1 MSKRKKT
8 GLSPGT
14 LIFERNQTLDEPIGQ
29 FISYNLSGMSELK
42 VSDVWKFTPSKDQ
55 NLWVD
60 VMGIH
65 DSEYILK
72 IGDAFNIHRLIL
84 EDIQELSQRTKI
96 DSYENGVFSIVQNL
110 KFDPSNK
117 TINKEQI
124 SIFFAEHVLVSFQEN
139 PDDSFAIIRKRM
151 GSEISRI
158 RSKNSDYLFYA
169 LMDYL
174 VDCYFLATD
183 AIDLEIANLE
193 ERIHQKPGEDI
204 ILDIFT
210 IRGALLKFR
219 KYIYPLRDEIGKLKR
234 SETQFLQ
241 ESNMIFFRDLEDHII
256 QIIEIID
263 NQRELLN
270 GMKDLALN
278 QTSLALNK
286 DMKWLAAISTIS
298 IPILFMTGVYGMNF
312 EFMPELKWKYGY
324 LVWWITIAFFVVSL
338 IVYFKRK
345 RII

>member
-14 LIFERNQTLDEPIGQ
+14 LIFERNQTIEEPIGQ
-29 FISYNLSGMSELK
+29 FLCYNTNDILELNIS
-42 VSDVWKFTPSKDQ
+42 DIWKSQPLPEH
-55 NLWVD
+55 NLWLD

-72 IGDAFNIHRLIL
+72 IGETFNIHRLIL

-96 DSYENGVFSIVQNL
+96 DIYENGIFSIVQNL
-110 KFDPSNK
+110 KFDPNTK
-117 TINKEQI
+117 TILKEQV
-124 SIFFAEHVLVSFQEN
+124 STFFAQHVLVSFQEN

-151 GSEISRI
+151 RSEISRI
-158 RSKNSDYLFYA
+158 RNKNSDYLFYA
-169 LMDYL
+169 MMDYL
-174 VDCYFLATD
+174 VDCYFLVAD

-234 SETQFLQ
+234 SETQFLE
-241 ESNMIFFRDLEDHII
+241 ESNMIFYRDLEDHII

-278 QTSLALNK
+278 QTSIALNK

-298 IPILFMTGVYGMNF
+298 IPILFMTGIYGMNF
-312 EFMPELKWKYGY
+312 EFMPELHWKYGY
-324 LVWWITIAFFVVSL
+324 LIWWMTIGFFVVGL
-338 IVYFKRK
+338 IIYFKRK

>member
-174 VDCYFLATD
+174 VDCYFLVTD